1 MFQSE
6 KTMTIL
12 MLLVPFVWALSGV
25 SVKYLSFSISEDEVV
40 VYRFF
45 LSALSTFPLLIWFK
59 IPLRIS
65 LKNLVICILLAFF
78 LIGNYRTYF
87 MGMQRGAVGLG
98 AALVTVLI
106 PIFVYILMIFSKKS
120 KPILKD
126 WLALVIGAIGVVLML
141 DLEQLNLDILVSGGN
156 IYFVLAALTYALF
169 TVFASYM
176 RSIHVLT
183 IHFYVCLFGLLID
196 WNLSYDSNHLSS
208 LVNMDYVF
216 WINML
221 FISVI
226 AAMVQLVEMLMDRF
240 SPALYVNLG
249 IFLPLITVNCSIL
262 GTSLFLVE
270 RDYNLI
276 ESTVFGFGSGLGF
289 FLAIVSLATVRKRMR
304 YSNVPPTLRG
314 VGMAMLL
321 TGLISMAFLG
331 FSGISL

>member
-1 MFQSE
+1 MQHYVNIIINSVFIE
-6 KTMTIL
+6 NIL
-12 MLLVPFVWALSGV
+12 LIYSLGMCSFLSISKKVETSIGLGLAVIFVLSITAPANWAINEYLLADGALSW
-25 SVKYLSFSISEDEVV
+25 
-40 VYRFF
+40 
-45 LSALSTFPLLIWFK
+45 A
-59 IPLRIS
+59 
-65 LKNLVICILLAFF
+65 
-78 LIGNYRTYF
+78 
-87 MGMQRGAVGLG
+87 GLG
-98 AALVTVLI
+98 HI
-106 PIFVYILMIFSKKS
+106 
-120 KPILKD
+120 
-126 WLALVIGAIGVVLML
+126 
-141 DLEQLNLDILVSGGN
+141 NLDFLQFIV
-156 IYFVLAALTYALF
+156 
-169 TVFASYM
+169 
-176 RSIHVLT
+176 
-183 IHFYVCLFGLLID
+183 
-196 WNLSYDSNHLSS
+196 
-208 LVNMDYVF
+208 
-216 WINML
+216 

-270 RDYNLI
+270 REYDLI

>member
-1 MFQSE
+1 MQHYVNIIINSVFIE
-6 KTMTIL
+6 NIL
-12 MLLVPFVWALSGV
+12 LIYFLGMC
-25 SVKYLSFSISEDEVV
+25 SFLSISKKVETSIGLGLAVIFV
-40 VYRFF
+40 
-45 LSALSTFPLLIWFK
+45 LSITSPANWAI
-59 IPLRIS
+59 
-65 LKNLVICILLAFF
+65 NEYLLAD
-78 LIGNYRTYF
+78 
-87 MGMQRGAVGLG
+87 GALDWAGLG
-98 AALVTVLI
+98 HI
-106 PIFVYILMIFSKKS
+106 
-120 KPILKD
+120 
-126 WLALVIGAIGVVLML
+126 
-141 DLEQLNLDILVSGGN
+141 NLDFLQFIV
-156 IYFVLAALTYALF
+156 
-169 TVFASYM
+169 
-176 RSIHVLT
+176 
-183 IHFYVCLFGLLID
+183 
-196 WNLSYDSNHLSS
+196 
-208 LVNMDYVF
+208 
-216 WINML
+216 

-270 RDYNLI
+270 REYDLI

>member
-1 MFQSE
+1 MEHYVNIIINSVFIE
-6 KTMTIL
+6 NIL
-12 MLLVPFVWALSGV
+12 LIYFLGMCSFLSISKKVETSIGLGLAVIFVLSITAPANWAINEYLLADGALSW
-25 SVKYLSFSISEDEVV
+25 
-40 VYRFF
+40 
-45 LSALSTFPLLIWFK
+45 A
-59 IPLRIS
+59 
-65 LKNLVICILLAFF
+65 
-78 LIGNYRTYF
+78 
-87 MGMQRGAVGLG
+87 GLG
-98 AALVTVLI
+98 HI
-106 PIFVYILMIFSKKS
+106 
-120 KPILKD
+120 
-126 WLALVIGAIGVVLML
+126 
-141 DLEQLNLDILVSGGN
+141 NLDFLQFIV
-156 IYFVLAALTYALF
+156 
-169 TVFASYM
+169 
-176 RSIHVLT
+176 
-183 IHFYVCLFGLLID
+183 
-196 WNLSYDSNHLSS
+196 
-208 LVNMDYVF
+208 
-216 WINML
+216 

-270 RDYNLI
+270 REYDLI